1 VTHVR
6 TRLPVLA
13 GAVFLACAVTGGC
26 DRSENAA
33 EGKRV
38 AGGDPARGQALLAG
52 GAHGCGGC
60 HSIPGVRGAI
70 GVAGPPLAG
79 MARRG
84 FIAGE
89 LPNTPGN
96 LVAFLQDPPA
106 FVPGTGMPDVRMSL
120 AEARDVAAYLYTLEP
135 PDER

>member
-1 VTHVR
+1 MA
-6 TRLPVLA
+6 LA
-13 GAVFLACAVTGGC
+13 LLTCAAAGGC
-26 DRSENAA
+26 DLSENAT

-38 AGGDPARGQALLAG
+38 PGGDPARGLAVLVG

-84 FIAGE
+84 FIAGQ

-96 LVAFLQDPPA
+96 LVAFLQDPPV